1 MAEKITED
9 QVNDLLKIL
18 RTDASVDH
26 KVQHVTG
33 IKSGIKQHNVPDTL
47 VPQIFDGLRT
57 ASVSPH
63 AVLVNAGFT
72 ALNHL
77 LTRLSRQEPKYI
89 AKEAKHT
96 LPLVID
102 KLGDPKDKFRSLAS
116 QALTT
121 MYAAAPMDVERSVRN
136 VAMVGK
142 NPRAKEAGMHWLL
155 YMHQDHGVQ
164 FRAYVPTLMELLED
178 ADGMVRDVA
187 KSTVIELFRDAPNTA
202 KSDLK
207 RQLKNFNVR
216 PAIEQAIVKELAP
229 NTGERPKTPGLEAAA
244 PVAAPRP
251 KLAASVSSVS
261 SERPIT
267 PAPEARSEVDPAYVN
282 TQREL
287 DDIFREMMT
296 HFEGRETEQNWLKR
310 EESMTKLRKLIAGN
324 VPQDFPDAFMLGLKG
339 LLDGIIKAITSL
351 RTSLSKEGCNLVQ
364 DVAMM
369 FGPGMD
375 PLVELLMQTFIKLAA
390 ATKKIASQQANTTV
404 DIIIGKVTYSSRIM
418 QHIWGACQ
426 DKNVQPRTYATGWL
440 KTVLNK
446 EAHHKSHIEHGGGL
460 ELVEKCIKKG
470 LNDAN
475 PGVRERMRA
484 TYWVFAKIWPARA
497 EVLRD
502 TLEPTA
508 QKLLDKDPNNPN
520 APKREVDTGR
530 ARPGLGLSKSTMSSS
545 KPSLRE
551 TMMAQKKATMAAS
564 RNLPPRPG
572 SAMANLSPVR
582 PQQPAPGSSSTGPAP
597 SSKPTAS
604 GGMSVRPM
612 RPTKKR
618 PEMAAR
624 PATAGPY
631 SVRTHDGPSTEAPS
645 PESLKSKSVTPKS
658 RTEASPRRAASRPRA
673 ATSHA
678 NGPNVASPSAA
689 KSTLSKSVSSPRASP
704 RSSPAKPK
712 RSQTTLPS
720 SSPSKDN
727 EDLTLVVPSLA
738 SLKSPPRDV
747 PAEVSPPAAVEAPA
761 NISVEIPLPEAEPV
775 PDPVSEPT
783 PEPTPEPTLEPTLEP
798 TPEPTPEPTE
808 QPPAEPEAEAPAE
821 APQDTPAEGPEEAS
835 ADVAVEAPAE
845 EPPTPATPVKEEAAD
860 PEPAPSNGLKVFED
874 PFVDDQTTA
883 NPSITV
889 PVLEDKPVNE
899 VAAPAPNG
907 HFEVNGTPETPEKA
921 RQTSRLL
928 DSGVTRV
935 KAKSLDV
942 HGFRKLQSI
951 IRDNKAVFTDEKFE
965 ALLRGLFEYLEA
977 PLDNL
982 APERVQDVKAQILA
996 TIKLLLKKE
1005 RDNFQPHVSRG
1016 LESLVATR
1024 SAYDAR
1030 TRIVSGLELLAEEL
1044 VALGDPP
1051 EIVVVMAKLLQS
1063 KQDSTIE
1070 GSRCLATGLHVL
1082 KELLDKR
1089 TGFTPSESELV
1100 QLGGLAGRCLESTD
1114 SGVRMG
1120 AVQLCVALHS
1130 RIGDGPFWELIK
1142 GAKDDPKNLIT
1153 YYIAKKQRESSAVAA

>member
-47 VPQIFDGLRT
+47 VPLVFDGLRT

-121 MYAAAPMDVERSVRN
+121 IYTAAPMDVERSVRN

-155 YMHQDHGVQ
+155 YMHQEHGVQ

-187 KSTVIELFRDAPNTA
+187 KSTVIELFRHAPNTA

-229 NTGERPKTPGLEAAA
+229 NTIERPKTPGLEAAA
-244 PVAAPRP
+244 PIAAPKP

-267 PAPEARSEVDPAYVN
+267 PAPPEAPSEVDPAYVN

-296 HFEGRETEQNWLKR
+296 YFEGKETEQNWLKR

-351 RTSLSKEGCNLVQ
+351 RTSLSKEACNLVQ
-364 DVAMM
+364 DIAIT

-404 DIIIGKVTYSSRIM
+404 DIIIGKVTYNSRIM

-440 KTVLNK
+440 KTILNK

-484 TYWVFAKIWPARA
+484 TYWVFAKIWPTRA
-497 EVLRD
+497 DVLRD

-520 APKREVDTGR
+520 APKREADITR
-530 ARPGLGLSKSTMSSS
+530 AKPGLGLSKSTMSSS

-551 TMMAQKKATMAAS
+551 TMMAQKRATMAAS

-572 SAMANLSPVR
+572 SAMANLSPAR
-582 PQQPAPGSSSTGPAP
+582 PQQPAPSSSSTGSAPA
-597 SSKPTAS
+597 SKPTAS

-618 PEMAAR
+618 PEMVAR

-631 SVRTHDGPSTEAPS
+631 SVRSHDGPSAEAPS

-658 RTEASPRRAASRPRA
+658 KTEASPRRAASRPRA
-673 ATSHA
+673 ATHA
-678 NGPNVASPSAA
+678 NGPHVASPSAA

-704 RSSPAKPK
+704 RSSPAKVK
-712 RSQTTLPS
+712 RSQTTIPS
-720 SSPSKDN
+720 SSPARDN
-727 EDLTLVVPSLA
+727 EDLTLVVPSLD
-738 SLKSPPRDV
+738 SLKSPPRDIA
-747 PAEVSPPAAVEAPA
+747 AEVSPQLQEPA
-761 NISVEIPLPEAEPV
+761 NISVEIPLPETEHAAELT
-775 PDPVSEPT
+775 SEST
-783 PEPTPEPTLEPTLEP
+783 PEPA
-798 TPEPTPEPTE
+798 E
-808 QPPAEPEAEAPAE
+808 QPLAEPGAEPLEASAEEPEEAPA
-821 APQDTPAEGPEEAS
+821 
-835 ADVAVEAPAE
+835 DVAMEAPAE
-845 EPPTPATPVKEEAAD
+845 EAPAPTTSVKEEVAM
-860 PEPAPSNGLKVFED
+860 PEPTPMNGLKVFED
-874 PFVDDQTTA
+874 PVVDDKTTA
-883 NPSITV
+883 NPSIIV
-889 PVLEDKPVNE
+889 PVLEDKPINE
-899 VAAPAPNG
+899 VSAPATNG

-921 RQTSRLL
+921 SQTSKLL

-942 HGFRKLQSI
+942 HGFRKLQTI

-977 PLDNL
+977 PLEKL

-1044 VALGDPP
+1044 VALGDPH
-1051 EIVVVMAKLLQS
+1051 EIVVVMVKLLQS
-1063 KQDSTIE
+1063 KQDSSIE

-1089 TGFTPSESELV
+1089 TGFTPSEGELA
-1100 QLGGLAGRCLESTD
+1100 QLGGLAGRCIESTD

-1153 YYIAKKQRESSAVAA
+1153 YYIAKRQRESSAIAT

>member
-9 QVNDLLKIL
+9 QVNDLLRIL
-18 RTDASVDH
+18 RTDVSVDV

-33 IKSGIKQHNVPDTL
+33 IKSGIKQHNVPDVL

-57 ASVSPH
+57 ASVSQH

-96 LPLVID
+96 LPLVVD
-102 KLGDPKDKFRSLAS
+102 KLGDQKEKFRGLAS

-121 MYAAAPMDVERSVRN
+121 MFAAAPVDVERSVRN

-142 NPRAKEAGMHWLL
+142 NPRAKEASMHWLL
-155 YMHQDHGVQ
+155 HMHQEQGMQ

-187 KSTVIELFRDAPNTA
+187 KSTVIELFRTAPNTA

-207 RQLKNFNVR
+207 RQLKNFKVR

-229 NTGERPKTPGLEAAA
+229 TPGAEQPEASHEA
-244 PVAAPRP
+244 PPPPVSRP
-251 KLAASVSSVS
+251 KLAASVSSLS
-261 SERPIT
+261 SERPVT
-267 PAPEARSEVDPAYVN
+267 PGLEGRTEVEPAYVS

-287 DDIFREMMT
+287 DDIFREMML

-324 VPQDFPDAFMLGLKG
+324 VPQDYPEVFLLGLKG
-339 LLDGIIKAITSL
+339 LLDGIIKAVNSL
-351 RTSLSKEGCNLVQ
+351 RTSLSKEGCSLVQ
-364 DVAMM
+364 DIAVT

-375 PLVELLMQTFIKLAA
+375 PLVELLMQTFIKLSA
-390 ATKKIASQQANTTV
+390 ATKKISSQLANVTV
-404 DIIIGKVTYSSRIM
+404 DTIIGRVTYNSRIM
-418 QHIWGACQ
+418 QHIWMACQ

-440 KTVLNK
+440 KTILNK
-446 EAHHKSHIEHGGGL
+446 EAHHKNHFDHGGGL
-460 ELVEKCIKKG
+460 EMVEKSIKRG

-475 PGVRERMRA
+475 PGVRERMRG
-484 TYWVFAKIWPARA
+484 TYWLFAKIWPARA
-497 EVLRD
+497 EALKD
-502 TLEPTA
+502 TLDPTA

-520 APKREVDTGR
+520 APKRTETER

-551 TMMAQKKATMAAS
+551 TMMAQKKATMAA

-582 PQQPAPGSSSTGPAP
+582 PQPPAPSSSTGPAHP
-597 SSKPTAS
+597 AKTTVS

-631 SVRTHDGPSTEAPS
+631 SVRTHDGPSAEAPS
-645 PESLKSKSVTPKS
+645 PESLKSKTTTPKRS
-658 RTEASPRRAASRPRA
+658 DASPRRTVTRTRPGHA
-673 ATSHA
+673 SHA
-678 NGPNVASPSAA
+678 SESSVASPGA
-689 KSTLSKSVSSPRASP
+689 KSVLSKSVSSPRASP
-704 RSSPAKPK
+704 RTSPAKVK
-712 RSQTTLPS
+712 RSQTTIPS
-720 SSPSKDN
+720 SSPSKE
-727 EDLTLVVPSLA
+727 EDLTLVVPNLA
-738 SLKSPPRDV
+738 SLRSPPQPVLEDI
-747 PAEVSPPAAVEAPA
+747 APPAAAPEEPTEAPPA
-761 NISVEIPLPEAEPV
+761 DIQAAVSVEIPLPAAAHV
-775 PDPVSEPT
+775 PES
-783 PEPTPEPTLEPTLEP
+783 TPEPTL
-798 TPEPTPEPTE
+798 
-808 QPPAEPEAEAPAE
+808 QPPAEIIPASSALVDTPEAAPVVVLAETLEVPAE
-821 APQDTPAEGPEEAS
+821 VSVEAS
-835 ADVAVEAPAE
+835 ALVAS
-845 EPPTPATPVKEEAAD
+845 
-860 PEPAPSNGLKVFED
+860 PEVPAPSGEDELVSGSTPANGLKVFED
-874 PFVDDQTTA
+874 PFVEEQQPEKSGFTG
-883 NPSITV
+883 

-899 VAAPAPNG
+899 IASPAPVNG
-907 HFEVNGTPETPEKA
+907 HIDANGAPETPDKA

-928 DSGVTRV
+928 DSGVARV

-951 IRDNKAVFTDEKFE
+951 IRDNKAVFTDDKFE

-977 PLDNL
+977 PLANL
-982 APERVQDVKAQILA
+982 TPEKVQDVKAQILA

-1024 SAYDAR
+1024 SAYDSR

-1044 VALGDPP
+1044 VGLGDPP
-1051 EIVVVMAKLLQS
+1051 EIVVVMTKLLQG
-1063 KQDSTIE
+1063 KQDDSVE

-1089 TGFTPSESELV
+1089 TGFVPSESELA

-1120 AVQLCVALHS
+1120 AVQLCVALHT

-1153 YYIAKKQRESSAVAA
+1153 YYIAKKQRESSVTA

>member
-1 MAEKITED
+1 MAEKITEE
-9 QVNDLLKIL
+9 QVEGLLKIL
-18 RTDASVDH
+18 RTDASIDA

-33 IKSGIKQHNVPDTL
+33 IKSGIKQHNVPDL
-47 VPQIFDGLRT
+47 LIPQVFDGLRT
-57 ASVSPH
+57 ASVSQH

-89 AKEAKHT
+89 SKEAKHT
-96 LPLVID
+96 LPLVVD
-102 KLGDPKDKFRSLAS
+102 KLGDPKEKFRSLAA

-121 MYAAAPMDVERSVRN
+121 MYAAAPLEVERSVRN

-142 NPRAKEAGMHWLL
+142 NPRAKEASMHWLL
-155 YMHQDHGVQ
+155 YMHDEQGMQ

-187 KSTVIELFRDAPNTA
+187 KATVIGLFRSAPNAA

-207 RQLKNFNVR
+207 RQLKNFKVR

-229 NTGERPKTPGLEAAA
+229 SADHPETPHEPAA
-244 PVAAPRP
+244 PAAAPRP
-251 KLAASVSSVS
+251 KLAASTTSMS
-261 SERPIT
+261 SERPVT
-267 PAPEARSEVDPAYVN
+267 PALEARSEVEPAYVN

-287 DDIFREMMT
+287 DDIFKEMMT
-296 HFEGRETEQNWLKR
+296 YFEGRETEQNWLKR

-324 VPQDFPDAFMLGLKG
+324 VPQDYPDAFMLGLKG
-339 LLDGIIKAITSL
+339 LLDGIIKAINSL
-351 RTSLSKEGCNLVQ
+351 RTSLSKEGCILVQ
-364 DVAMM
+364 DIAIT

-375 PLVELLMQTFIKLAA
+375 PLVELLMQTFIKLSA
-390 ATKKIASQQANTTV
+390 ATKKLSSQLANATIDT
-404 DIIIGKVTYSSRIM
+404 IIGRVTYNSRIM
-418 QHIWGACQ
+418 QHVSMACQ
-426 DKNVQPRTYATGWL
+426 DKNVQPRTYAAGWL
-440 KTVLNK
+440 KTILNK

-460 ELVEKCIKKG
+460 EMVEKSIKRG
-470 LNDAN
+470 LADAN
-475 PGVRERMRA
+475 PGVRERMRS
-484 TYWVFAKIWPARA
+484 TYWIYAKMWPARA
-497 EVLRD
+497 EALKDALD
-502 TLEPTA
+502 TNA

-520 APKREVDTGR
+520 APKRIETER
-530 ARPGLGLSKSTMSSS
+530 ARPGLGLSKSTMASS

-551 TMMAQKKATMAAS
+551 TMMAQKKATMAS

-582 PQQPAPGSSSTGPAP
+582 PQQPAPSAPAAGQVHPVKSTV
-597 SSKPTAS
+597 S

-631 SVRTHDGPSTEAPS
+631 SVRTHDGPSNEAPS
-645 PESLKSKSVTPKS
+645 PESLRSKNVTPKKV
-658 RTEASPRRAASRPRA
+658 EPSPRRTVTRTRPGH
-673 ATSHA
+673 TSHA
-678 NGPNVASPSAA
+678 SESSVASPSAKPA
-689 KSTLSKSVSSPRASP
+689 FSKSVSSPRASP
-704 RSSPAKPK
+704 RTSPAKTK
-712 RSQTTLPS
+712 RSQTTMPF
-720 SSPSKDN
+720 SSPTQDN
-727 EDLTLVVPSLA
+727 EDLTLLVPNLA
-738 SLKSPPRDV
+738 SLKASPPKAALEV
-747 PAEVSPPAAVEAPA
+747 PLPATPRQSTDSPVAVAP
-761 NISVEIPLPEAEPV
+761 SVEIPLPTEPA
-775 PDPVSEPT
+775 
-783 PEPTPEPTLEPTLEP
+783 PEPTPEPEARPSRQTSLE
-798 TPEPTPEPTE
+798 
-808 QPPAEPEAEAPAE
+808 PPAEIIPQAVASPPVQAPAE
-821 APQDTPAEGPEEAS
+821 VQPE
-835 ADVAVEAPAE
+835 P
-845 EPPTPATPVKEEAAD
+845 EPEPEHD
-860 PEPAPSNGLKVFED
+860 PEPASAEPATEVTPALPTPAKEDELQSGTAPANGLKVFED
-874 PFVDDQTTA
+874 PFVEEQQPST
-883 NPSITV
+883 PSITG
-889 PVLEDKPVNE
+889 PVLEDKPINE
-899 VAAPAPNG
+899 VSAPALNG
-907 HFEVNGTPETPEKA
+907 HADLNGAPETPDKA

-977 PLDNL
+977 PLANL
-982 APERVQDVKAQILA
+982 APEKVQDVKAQILA

-1024 SAYDAR
+1024 SAYDSR
-1030 TRIVSGLELLAEEL
+1030 VRIVSGLELLAEEL
-1044 VALGDPP
+1044 VGLGDPP
-1051 EIVVVMAKLLQS
+1051 EIIVVMTKLLRGKEDTS
-1063 KQDSTIE
+1063 VE

-1089 TGFTPSESELV
+1089 TGFMPSGGELA
-1100 QLGGLAGRCLESTD
+1100 QLAALAGRCLESSD

-1142 GAKDDPKNLIT
+1142 GAKNDPKNLIT
-1153 YYIAKKQRESSAVAA
+1153 YYIAKKQREGSVAA

>member
-33 IKSGIKQHNVPDTL
+33 IKSGIKQHNVPDAL
-47 VPQIFDGLRT
+47 VTQIFDGLRT
-57 ASVSPH
+57 ASASPH

-102 KLGDPKDKFRSLAS
+102 KLGDTKDKFRTLAS

-155 YMHQDHGVQ
+155 YMHREQGVQ

-187 KSTVIELFRDAPNTA
+187 KGTVIELFRHAPNTA

-229 NTGERPKTPGLEAAA
+229 NTAERPKTPGLEAAA
-244 PVAAPRP
+244 PVAAPKP
-251 KLAASVSSVS
+251 KLAASISSIS

-296 HFEGRETEQNWLKR
+296 YFEGKETEQNWLKR

-324 VPQDFPDAFMLGLKG
+324 VPQDFPDTFLLGLKG

-364 DVAMM
+364 DIATT

-404 DIIIGKVTYSSRIM
+404 DIIIGKVTYNSRIM

-440 KTVLNK
+440 KTILDK

-484 TYWVFAKIWPARA
+484 TYWVFAKVWPARA
-497 EVLRD
+497 DMLRD

-520 APKREVDTGR
+520 ALKREVDSGR

-582 PQQPAPGSSSTGPAP
+582 PQQPALSSSSTGPAP

-612 RPTKKR
+612 RPAKKR

-631 SVRTHDGPSTEAPS
+631 SVRTHDGPSTETAS
-645 PESLKSKSVTPKS
+645 PEGLRSKAVTPKS
-658 RTEASPRRAASRPRA
+658 KIEPSPRRAASRPRA

-678 NGPNVASPSAA
+678 NGPTVASPSAA

-712 RSQTTLPS
+712 MSQTAVPS
-720 SSPSKDN
+720 SSPSRDN

-738 SLKSPPRDV
+738 SLKSPPKDAAAEVPLLAAVETPAKVLADVPVDV
-747 PAEVSPPAAVEAPA
+747 PAEATAD
-761 NISVEIPLPEAEPV
+761 ISVEIPLPRAEP
-775 PDPVSEPT
+775 E
-783 PEPTPEPTLEPTLEP
+783 PEPALELM
-798 TPEPTPEPTE
+798 PEPTE
-808 QPPAEPEAEAPAE
+808 QPVPELEAEAQQEVPAE
-821 APQDTPAEGPEEAS
+821 VAAEPT
-835 ADVAVEAPAE
+835 E
-845 EPPTPATPVKEEAAD
+845 EPSAPATPVKEEVAE

-874 PFVDDQTTA
+874 PFVAEETTA
-883 NPSITV
+883 NSSIAIS
-889 PVLEDKPVNE
+889 VLEDKPVNE
-899 VAAPAPNG
+899 VAAPSTNG
-907 HFEVNGTPETPEKA
+907 HFEMNGTPEAPETPEKA

-965 ALLRGLFEYLEA
+965 ALLRGLFEYLES
-977 PLDNL
+977 PLENL

-1051 EIVVVMAKLLQS
+1051 EIVVVMTKLLQS
-1063 KQDSTIE
+1063 KQDTSIE
-1070 GSRCLATGLHVL
+1070 GSRCLASGLHVL

-1089 TGFTPSESELV
+1089 TGFTPSESELA

-1153 YYIAKKQRESSAVAA
+1153 YYIAKQQRESSTVAA

>member
-1 MAEKITED
+1 MTEKITED

-47 VPQIFDGLRT
+47 VPLVFDGLRT

-63 AVLVNAGFT
+63 AILVNAGFT

-142 NPRAKEAGMHWLL
+142 NSRSKEASMHWLL
-155 YMHQDHGVQ
+155 YMHQEHGVQ

-187 KSTVIELFRDAPNTA
+187 KSTVIELFKHAPNTA

-216 PAIEQAIVKELAP
+216 PAIEQAIVKELTP
-229 NTGERPKTPGLEAAA
+229 NPGERPKTPGLEPAA
-244 PVAAPRP
+244 PIIASKP

-261 SERPIT
+261 TERPIT
-267 PAPEARSEVDPAYVN
+267 PAPPEAPSEVDPAYVN

-296 HFEGRETEQNWLKR
+296 YFEGKETEQNWLRR

-324 VPQDFPDAFMLGLKG
+324 VPQDYPDAFMLGLKG

-351 RTSLSKEGCNLVQ
+351 RTSLSKEACNLVQ
-364 DVAMM
+364 DIAMT

-404 DIIIGKVTYSSRIM
+404 DIIIGKVTYNSRIM

-440 KTVLNK
+440 KTILNK

-484 TYWVFAKIWPARA
+484 TYWVFAKIWPTRA
-497 EVLRD
+497 DVLRD

-520 APKREVDTGR
+520 APKREVDSVR

-582 PQQPAPGSSSTGPAP
+582 PQQPAPSSSSTSSAPA
-597 SSKPTAS
+597 SKPTAS

-618 PEMAAR
+618 PEMVAR

-631 SVRTHDGPSTEAPS
+631 SVRTHDGPSSEAPS

-658 RTEASPRRAASRPRA
+658 KTEASPRRAASRPRA
-673 ATSHA
+673 ATSH
-678 NGPNVASPSAA
+678 ASPSAA

-704 RSSPAKPK
+704 RSSPAKTK
-712 RSQTTLPS
+712 RSQTMTHS
-720 SSPSKDN
+720 SSPARDN
-727 EDLTLVVPSLA
+727 EDLTLVVPSLD
-738 SLKSPPRDV
+738 SLRSHPGDIPGDIPAAMLQPSPHISVEIPLLEAQHAEA
-747 PAEVSPPAAVEAPA
+747 PAEPALEPAEQTLAEPEAVAPDAEPQEASAEEPEAPADAAVEAPA
-761 NISVEIPLPEAEPV
+761 
-775 PDPVSEPT
+775 
-783 PEPTPEPTLEPTLEP
+783 
-798 TPEPTPEPTE
+798 
-808 QPPAEPEAEAPAE
+808 
-821 APQDTPAEGPEEAS
+821 GEAS
-835 ADVAVEAPAE
+835 A
-845 EPPTPATPVKEEAAD
+845 PTAFVKEEVAE
-860 PEPAPSNGLKVFED
+860 PEPAPSNGVKVFED
-874 PFVDDQTTA
+874 PFVDDKTTA

-899 VAAPAPNG
+899 VSAPAINS
-907 HFEVNGTPETPEKA
+907 HYQVNGTPETPEKA
-921 RQTSRLL
+921 TQTLKLL
-928 DSGVTRV
+928 DSGVARV

-942 HGFRKLQSI
+942 HGFRKLQTI
-951 IRDNKAVFTDEKFE
+951 IKDNKAVFTDEKFE
-965 ALLRGLFEYLEA
+965 ALLCGLFEYLEA
-977 PLDNL
+977 PLENL

-996 TIKLLLKKE
+996 TIKLLLKRE

-1044 VALGDPP
+1044 VALGDPH
-1051 EIVVVMAKLLQS
+1051 EIVVVMVKLLQS
-1063 KQDSTIE
+1063 KQDSSIE

-1089 TGFTPSESELV
+1089 TGFTPSDSELV
-1100 QLGGLAGRCLESTD
+1100 QLGGLAGRCIESSD

-1153 YYIAKKQRESSAVAA
+1153 YYIAKRQRESSAVAA

>member
-47 VPQIFDGLRT
+47 VPLVFDGLRT

-155 YMHQDHGVQ
+155 YMHQEHGVQ

-187 KSTVIELFRDAPNTA
+187 KSTVIELFRHAPNTA

-229 NTGERPKTPGLEAAA
+229 NTAERPKTPGLEAAA
-244 PVAAPRP
+244 PIVAPKP

-267 PAPEARSEVDPAYVN
+267 PAPPPEAPSEVDPAYVN

-296 HFEGRETEQNWLKR
+296 YFEGKETEQNWLKR
-310 EESMTKLRKLIAGN
+310 EESMTRLRKLIAGN
-324 VPQDFPDAFMLGLKG
+324 VPQDYSDAFMLGLKG

-351 RTSLSKEGCNLVQ
+351 RTSLSKEACNLVQ
-364 DVAMM
+364 DIAIT

-404 DIIIGKVTYSSRIM
+404 DIIIGKVTYNSRIM

-440 KTVLNK
+440 KTILNK

-484 TYWVFAKIWPARA
+484 TYWVFAKIWPTRA
-497 EVLRD
+497 DVLRD

-520 APKREVDTGR
+520 APKREVDSVR
-530 ARPGLGLSKSTMSSS
+530 ANPGLGLSKSTMGSS

-582 PQQPAPGSSSTGPAP
+582 PQQPAPSSSSTSSAPA
-597 SSKPTAS
+597 SKPTAS

-631 SVRTHDGPSTEAPS
+631 SVRTHDGPSAEAPS

-658 RTEASPRRAASRPRA
+658 KTDASPRRAASRPRA

-678 NGPNVASPSAA
+678 NGPHVASPSAA
-689 KSTLSKSVSSPRASP
+689 KPALSKSVSSPRASP
-704 RSSPAKPK
+704 RSGPAKAK
-712 RSQTTLPS
+712 RSQTTMPW
-720 SSPSKDN
+720 SSPTREN
-727 EDLTLVVPSLA
+727 EDLTLVVPSLD
-738 SLKSPPRDV
+738 SLRSLSGDV
-747 PAEVSPPAAVEAPA
+747 PAKASPPVVMQGPA
-761 NISVEIPLPEAEPV
+761 NISVEIPLPETEHAA
-775 PDPVSEPT
+775 EPT
-783 PEPTPEPTLEPTLEP
+783 PESTPEPA
-798 TPEPTPEPTE
+798 E
-808 QPPAEPEAEAPAE
+808 QPLAEPEAEAPVLEPQE
-821 APQDTPAEGPEEAS
+821 ASVEEPEETP
-835 ADVAVEAPAE
+835 ADVAVEASAE
-845 EPPTPATPVKEEAAD
+845 EAPAPTTSVKEEVA
-860 PEPAPSNGLKVFED
+860 EPGSAPSNGLKVFED
-874 PFVDDQTTA
+874 PFVDDKTTA
-883 NPSITV
+883 NANIIV
-889 PVLEDKPVNE
+889 PVLEDKAVNE
-899 VAAPAPNG
+899 VSAPATNG
-907 HFEVNGTPETPEKA
+907 HFDVNGTLETPEKA
-921 RQTSRLL
+921 SQTSKLL

-942 HGFRKLQSI
+942 HGFRKLQTI
-951 IRDNKAVFTDEKFE
+951 IKDNKAVFTDEKFE
-965 ALLRGLFEYLEA
+965 ALLCGLFEYLEA
-977 PLDNL
+977 PLENL

-1044 VALGDPP
+1044 VALGDPH
-1051 EIVVVMAKLLQS
+1051 EIVVVMVKLLQS
-1063 KQDSTIE
+1063 KQDSSIE

-1089 TGFTPSESELV
+1089 TGFTASEGELA
-1100 QLGGLAGRCLESTD
+1100 QMGGLAGRCIESTD

-1153 YYIAKKQRESSAVAA
+1153 YYIAKKQRESSAVAT

>member
-47 VPQIFDGLRT
+47 VPLVFDGLRT

-121 MYAAAPMDVERSVRN
+121 IYTAAPMDVERSVRN

-155 YMHQDHGVQ
+155 YMHQEHGVQ

-187 KSTVIELFRDAPNTA
+187 KSTVIELFRHAPNTA

-229 NTGERPKTPGLEAAA
+229 NTIERPKTPGLEAAA
-244 PVAAPRP
+244 PIAAPKP

-267 PAPEARSEVDPAYVN
+267 PAPPEAPSEVDPAYVN

-296 HFEGRETEQNWLKR
+296 YFEGKETEQNWLKR

-351 RTSLSKEGCNLVQ
+351 RTSLSKEACNLVQ
-364 DVAMM
+364 DIAIT

-440 KTVLNK
+440 KTILNK

-484 TYWVFAKIWPARA
+484 TYWVFAKIWPTRA
-497 EVLRD
+497 DVLRD

-520 APKREVDTGR
+520 APKREADNTR
-530 ARPGLGLSKSTMSSS
+530 AKPGLGLSKSTMSSS

-551 TMMAQKKATMAAS
+551 TMMAQKRATMAAS

-582 PQQPAPGSSSTGPAP
+582 PQQPAPSSSSTGSAPA
-597 SSKPTAS
+597 SKPTAS

-618 PEMAAR
+618 PEMVAR

-631 SVRTHDGPSTEAPS
+631 SVRSHDGPSAEAPS

-658 RTEASPRRAASRPRA
+658 KTEASPRRAASRPRA
-673 ATSHA
+673 ATHA
-678 NGPNVASPSAA
+678 NGPHVASPSAA
-689 KSTLSKSVSSPRASP
+689 KSTLSKSVSSPRSSP
-704 RSSPAKPK
+704 RSSPAKVK
-712 RSQTTLPS
+712 RSQTTIPS
-720 SSPSKDN
+720 SSPARDN
-727 EDLTLVVPSLA
+727 EDLTLVVPSLD
-738 SLKSPPRDV
+738 SLKSPPRDIA
-747 PAEVSPPAAVEAPA
+747 AEVSPQLQEPA
-761 NISVEIPLPEAEPV
+761 NISVEIPLPETEHAAEPT
-775 PDPVSEPT
+775 SESI
-783 PEPTPEPTLEPTLEP
+783 PEPA
-798 TPEPTPEPTE
+798 E
-808 QPPAEPEAEAPAE
+808 QPLAEPGAEPLEASAE
-821 APQDTPAEGPEEAS
+821 EPEEAP

-845 EPPTPATPVKEEAAD
+845 EAPAPTTSVKEEVAM
-860 PEPAPSNGLKVFED
+860 PEPTPMNGLKVFED
-874 PFVDDQTTA
+874 PVADDKTTA
-883 NPSITV
+883 NPSIIV
-889 PVLEDKPVNE
+889 PVLEDKPINE
-899 VAAPAPNG
+899 VSAPATNG

-921 RQTSRLL
+921 SQTSKLL

-942 HGFRKLQSI
+942 HGFRKLQTI

-965 ALLRGLFEYLEA
+965 ALLCGLFEYLEA
-977 PLDNL
+977 PLEKL

-996 TIKLLLKKE
+996 TIKLMLKKE
-1005 RDNFQPHVSRG
+1005 RDNFQPHISRG

-1044 VALGDPP
+1044 VALGDPH
-1051 EIVVVMAKLLQS
+1051 EIVVVMVKLLQS
-1063 KQDSTIE
+1063 KQDSSIE

-1089 TGFTPSESELV
+1089 TGFTPSEGELA
-1100 QLGGLAGRCLESTD
+1100 QLGGLAGRCIESTD

-1153 YYIAKKQRESSAVAA
+1153 YYIAKRQRESSAVAT

>member
-1 MAEKITED
+1 MAEKITEE
-9 QVNDLLKIL
+9 QVDDLLKIL
-18 RTDASVDH
+18 RSEASIDV

-33 IKSGIKQHNVPDTL
+33 IKSGIKQHNVPDVL
-47 VPQIFDGLRT
+47 IPQVFDGLRT
-57 ASVSPH
+57 ASVSQH
-63 AVLVNAGFT
+63 AILVNAGFT

-102 KLGDPKDKFRSLAS
+102 KLGDPKEKFRSLAS

-121 MYAAAPMDVERSVRN
+121 IYTAAPMDVERSVRN

-155 YMHQDHGVQ
+155 YMHQEHGMQ

-187 KSTVIELFRDAPNTA
+187 KSTVIELFRNAPGTA

-207 RQLKNFNVR
+207 RQLKNFKVR

-229 NTGERPKTPGLEAAA
+229 SGERPETPHDA
-244 PVAAPRP
+244 PAPPVTRP
-251 KLAASVSSVS
+251 KLGASVSSLA

-267 PAPEARSEVDPAYVN
+267 PAPPAEARSEVEPAYVN
-282 TQREL
+282 TKGEL
-287 DDIFREMMT
+287 DDIFREMMLY
-296 HFEGRETEQNWLKR
+296 FDGRESEQNWLKR
-310 EESMTKLRKLIAGN
+310 EESMTKLRRLIAGN
-324 VPQDFPDAFMLGLKG
+324 VPQDYPDIFLLGLKG
-339 LLDGIIKAITSL
+339 LLDGIIKAVNSL
-351 RTSLSKEGCNLVQ
+351 RTSLSKEGCSLVQ
-364 DVAMM
+364 DIALT

-375 PLVELLMQTFIKLAA
+375 PLVELLMQTFIKLSA
-390 ATKKIASQQANTTV
+390 ATKKISSQLANTTV
-404 DIIIGKVTYSSRIM
+404 DIIIGRVTYNSRIM
-418 QHIWGACQ
+418 QHISMACQ
-426 DKNVQPRTYATGWL
+426 DKNVQPRTYASGWL
-440 KTVLNK
+440 KTILNK
-446 EAHHKSHIEHGGGL
+446 EANHKSHIEHGGGL
-460 ELVEKCIKKG
+460 DMVEKSIKRG

-475 PGVRERMRA
+475 PGVRERMRG
-484 TYWVFAKIWPARA
+484 TYWVFAQIWPARA
-497 EVLRD
+497 EALKD
-502 TLEPTA
+502 ALEPTA

-520 APKREVDTGR
+520 APKRTETER

-551 TMMAQKKATMAAS
+551 TMMAQKKAMGS

-572 SAMANLSPVR
+572 SAMANLSPAR
-582 PQQPAPGSSSTGPAP
+582 PQSSAAPSASTGPAAP
-597 SSKPTAS
+597 AKTTVS

-631 SVRTHDGPSTEAPS
+631 SVRTHDGHHGEAPS
-645 PESLKSKSVTPKS
+645 PETLRNKSTTKPK
-658 RTEASPRRAASRPRA
+658 TEASPRRVPPRTRPGHAPHASE
-673 ATSHA
+673 SS
-678 NGPNVASPSAA
+678 VASPGA
-689 KSTLSKSVSSPRASP
+689 KSALSKSVSSPRT
-704 RSSPAKPK
+704 SPAKTK
-712 RSQTTLPS
+712 RSQTAMPS
-720 SSPSKDN
+720 SSPSRDN
-727 EDLTLVVPSLA
+727 EDLTLVVPNIA
-738 SLKSPPRDV
+738 SLRASLPRRAASEE
-747 PAEVSPPAAVEAPA
+747 PTAVSM
-761 NISVEIPLPEAEPV
+761 EIPLPREHM
-775 PDPVSEPT
+775 
-783 PEPTPEPTLEPTLEP
+783 PEPTPEPEMRASPSPSLQPAAEIIPESAVHSPVRDSVEEPVLP
-798 TPEPTPEPTE
+798 
-808 QPPAEPEAEAPAE
+808 
-821 APQDTPAEGPEEAS
+821 
-835 ADVAVEAPAE
+835 VEAPAE
-845 EPPTPATPVKEEAAD
+845 PQTEAPVVASEEA
-860 PEPAPSNGLKVFED
+860 PAPIPAQQNEVESGEAPADVKVFED
-874 PFVDDQTTA
+874 PFVEDQPVDKSSPTG
-883 NPSITV
+883 
-889 PVLEDKPVNE
+889 PVLEDKPINE
-899 VAAPAPNG
+899 VPAPAPTNG
-907 HFEVNGTPETPEKA
+907 EVNGAPETPDKA
-921 RQTSRLL
+921 RQTSKLL
-928 DSGVTRV
+928 ESGVTRV

-951 IRDNKAVFTDEKFE
+951 IRDGKAVFTDEKFE

-1016 LESLVATR
+1016 LESLVETR
-1024 SAYDAR
+1024 SAYDSR
-1030 TRIVSGLELLAEEL
+1030 VRIVSGLELLAEEL

-1051 EIVVVMAKLLQS
+1051 EIVVVMAKLLQG
-1063 KQDSTIE
+1063 KQDNSVE

-1089 TGFTPSESELV
+1089 TGFVPSEGELA
-1100 QLGGLAGRCLESTD
+1100 QLAALAGRCLESAD

-1130 RIGDGPFWELIK
+1130 RIGDGPFWDLLK

-1153 YYIAKKQRESSAVAA
+1153 YYIAKKQRESSVAA

>member
-1 MAEKITED
+1 MAEKITEE
-9 QVNDLLKIL
+9 QVDDLLKIL
-18 RTDASVDH
+18 RSEASVDH

-33 IKSGIKQHNVPDTL
+33 IKSGIKQHNVPDAL

-57 ASVSPH
+57 ASTSPH

-89 AKEAKHT
+89 AKDAKHT

-121 MYAAAPMDVERSVRN
+121 IYTAAPMDVERSVKN

-155 YMHQDHGVQ
+155 YMHQEHGVQ

-187 KSTVIELFRDAPNTA
+187 KSTVIELFRNAPNAA

-229 NTGERPKTPGLEAAA
+229 TAADRPKTPGLDA
-244 PVAAPRP
+244 PAPAPRP
-251 KLAASVSSVS
+251 KLAASVSSVA
-261 SERPIT
+261 SERPVT
-267 PAPEARSEVDPAYVN
+267 PAPEARSEVEPSYAN

-296 HFEGRETEQNWLKR
+296 YFEGRESEQNWLKR
-310 EESMTKLRKLIAGN
+310 EESMTKLRRLIAGN
-324 VPQDFPDAFMLGLKG
+324 VPQDFPDAFLLGLKG
-339 LLDGIIKAITSL
+339 LLDGMIKAITSL

-364 DVAMM
+364 DIAIT

-440 KTVLNK
+440 KTILTK

-470 LNDAN
+470 LNDPN

-484 TYWVFAKIWPARA
+484 TFWVFANIWPPRA
-497 EVLRD
+497 DMLKD

-520 APKREVDTGR
+520 APKRETETTR
-530 ARPGLGLSKSTMSSS
+530 ARPGLGLSKSTMSTG
-545 KPSLRE
+545 KPTLRE

-564 RNLPPRPG
+564 QKLPPRPG
-572 SAMANLSPVR
+572 SAMATLSPAR
-582 PQQPAPGSSSTGPAP
+582 PQQPASSSSTGTGP
-597 SSKPTAS
+597 SVKPTAS

-612 RPTKKR
+612 RPTKRR

-631 SVRTHDGPSTEAPS
+631 SIRTHDGPSAEASS
-645 PESLKSKSVTPKS
+645 PESLKSKSATAKPK
-658 RTEASPRRAASRPRA
+658 TEASPRRAQSRPRA

-678 NGPNVASPSAA
+678 SPGA
-689 KSTLSKSVSSPRASP
+689 KSTLAKSVSSPRESP
-704 RSSPAKPK
+704 RTSPAKPK
-712 RSQTTLPS
+712 RTQTTIPT
-720 SSPSKDN
+720 SSPSRDH
-727 EDLTLVVPSLA
+727 EDLTLVVPSLG
-738 SLKSPPRDV
+738 SLKSPPTLDRRQRAATEEPTV
-747 PAEVSPPAAVEAPA
+747 PAFEEDAPA
-761 NISVEIPLPEAEPV
+761 DGPAEIASPKDEMTQAASEPV
-775 PDPVSEPT
+775 PKPT
-783 PEPTPEPTLEPTLEP
+783 PEPAELPTAELED
-798 TPEPTPEPTE
+798 
-808 QPPAEPEAEAPAE
+808 EAPVEVPAE
-821 APQDTPAEGPEEAS
+821 ASPEAS
-835 ADVAVEAPAE
+835 AAAAETDEAPAE
-845 EPPTPATPVKEEAAD
+845 EIVEAPADTPAGGLAPAPILEEMPQAER
-860 PEPAPSNGLKVFED
+860 EPAPTNGLKVFED
-874 PFVDDQTTA
+874 PFVDDGTTA
-883 NPSITV
+883 NPGITT

-899 VAAPAPNG
+899 VAAPAPNNG
-907 HFEVNGTPETPEKA
+907 HFVVNGTPETPEKA

-965 ALLRGLFEYLEA
+965 ALLRGLFEYLES
-977 PLDNL
+977 PLETL

-1005 RDNFQPHVSRG
+1005 RENFQPHVSRG

-1024 SAYDAR
+1024 SAYDSR

-1051 EIVVVMAKLLQS
+1051 EIVVVMTKLLQS
-1063 KQDSTIE
+1063 KQDTTIE

-1089 TGFTPSESELV
+1089 TGFTPSDNELA
-1100 QLGGLAGRCLESTD
+1100 QLAGLAGRCLESTD

-1130 RIGDGPFWELIK
+1130 RIGDVPFWELIK

-1153 YYIAKKQRESSAVAA
+1153 YYITKHQRESSVGA

>member
-1 MAEKITED
+1 MAEKITEE
-9 QVNDLLKIL
+9 QVDDLLKIL
-18 RTDASVDH
+18 RSEASVDQ

-33 IKSGIKQHNVPDTL
+33 IKSGIKQHNVPDVL
-47 VPQIFDGLRT
+47 VPQVFDGLRT
-57 ASVSPH
+57 ASTSPH

-89 AKEAKHT
+89 AKDAKHT

-121 MYAAAPMDVERSVRN
+121 IYTAAPMDVERSVKN

-142 NPRAKEAGMHWLL
+142 NPRAKEASMHWLL
-155 YMHQDHGVQ
+155 YMHQEHGTQ

-187 KSTVIELFRDAPNTA
+187 KSTVIELFRNAPNAA

-229 NTGERPKTPGLEAAA
+229 TAADRPKTPGLDA
-244 PVAAPRP
+244 PAPAPRP
-251 KLAASVSSVS
+251 KLAASVSSVA
-261 SERPIT
+261 SERPVT
-267 PAPEARSEVDPAYVN
+267 PAPETRSEVEPSYAN

-287 DDIFREMMT
+287 DDILREMMMY
-296 HFEGRETEQNWLKR
+296 FEGRESEQNWLKR
-310 EESMTKLRKLIAGN
+310 EESMTKLRRLIAGN
-324 VPQDFPDAFMLGLKG
+324 VPQDFPDAFLLGLKG

-364 DVAMM
+364 DIAMT

-390 ATKKIASQQANTTV
+390 ATKKIASQQADTTV
-404 DIIIGKVTYSSRIM
+404 NIIIGKVTYNSRIM

-440 KTVLNK
+440 KTILTK

-460 ELVEKCIKKG
+460 DLVEKCIKKG

-484 TYWVFAKIWPARA
+484 TFWVFAKIWPPRA
-497 EVLRD
+497 DMLKD

-520 APKREVDTGR
+520 APKREVEATR
-530 ARPGLGLSKSTMSSS
+530 ARPGLGLSKSTMGTG
-545 KPSLRE
+545 KPTLRE

-564 RNLPPRPG
+564 QKLPPRPG
-572 SAMANLSPVR
+572 SAMANLSPAR
-582 PQQPAPGSSSTGPAP
+582 PQQAASSSSSGPAP
-597 SSKPTAS
+597 SAKPTAS

-612 RPTKKR
+612 RPTKRR

-631 SVRTHDGPSTEAPS
+631 SVRTHDGPSAETSS
-645 PESLKSKSVTPKS
+645 PENPKS
-658 RTEASPRRAASRPRA
+658 RSTTTRPKTEASPRRAQSRPRA

-678 NGPNVASPSAA
+678 SPGA
-689 KSTLSKSVSSPRASP
+689 KSTLSKSVSSPRDSP
-704 RSSPAKPK
+704 RTSPAKPK
-712 RSQTTLPS
+712 RMQTTIPT
-720 SSPSKDN
+720 SSPSRDN
-727 EDLTLVVPSLA
+727 EDLTLVVPSLG
-738 SLKSPPRDV
+738 SLRSPPTLDRRQRAATEEPTVPDFEADA
-747 PAEVSPPAAVEAPA
+747 PAEVAA
-761 NISVEIPLPEAEPV
+761 EIPLPKAELAQEASSEPV
-775 PDPVSEPT
+775 
-783 PEPTPEPTLEPTLEP
+783 PEPTPEPA
-798 TPEPTPEPTE
+798 E
-808 QPPAEPEAEAPAE
+808 QSLAEPEDEVAVGAPTETSPEAPAAETEE
-821 APQDTPAEGPEEAS
+821 APLEE
-835 ADVAVEAPAE
+835 AVEAPAE
-845 EPPTPATPVKEEAAD
+845 AAAGGLAPSPVIEEMAKAE
-860 PEPAPSNGLKVFED
+860 PEPASTNGLKVFED
-874 PFVDDQTTA
+874 PFVDDDTTA
-883 NPSITV
+883 NPDITI

-899 VAAPAPNG
+899 VAAPALSNG
-907 HFEVNGTPETPEKA
+907 FEANGTPETPEKA

-965 ALLRGLFEYLEA
+965 ALLRGLFEYLESS
-977 PLDNL
+977 LETL

-1016 LESLVATR
+1016 LESLVSTR
-1024 SAYDAR
+1024 SAYDSR

-1051 EIVVVMAKLLQS
+1051 EIVVVMTKLLQS
-1063 KQDSTIE
+1063 KQDTTIE

-1089 TGFTPSESELV
+1089 TGFTPSDNELA
-1100 QLGGLAGRCLESTD
+1100 QLAGLAGRCLESTD

-1120 AVQLCVALHS
+1120 AVQLCVALHA
-1130 RIGDGPFWELIK
+1130 RIGDAPFWELIK

-1153 YYIAKKQRESSAVAA
+1153 YYIAKHQRESSVGA

>member
-18 RTDASVDH
+18 RSEASIDA

-33 IKSGIKQHNVPDTL
+33 IKSGIKQHNVPDVL
-47 VPQIFDGLRT
+47 IPQIFDGLRT
-57 ASVSPH
+57 ASVSQH

-89 AKEAKHT
+89 SKEAKHT

-102 KLGDPKDKFRSLAS
+102 KLGDQKEKFRGLAS

-155 YMHQDHGVQ
+155 HMHQEHGMQ

-187 KSTVIELFRDAPNTA
+187 KSTVIELFRTAPNTA

-207 RQLKNFNVR
+207 RQLKNFKVR

-229 NTGERPKTPGLEAAA
+229 SASSERPETPHEAPPP
-244 PVAAPRP
+244 PVSKP
-251 KLAASVSSVS
+251 KLAASVSSLA
-261 SERPIT
+261 SERPVT
-267 PAPEARSEVDPAYVN
+267 PGVEPRSDVEPAYVN

-287 DDIFREMMT
+287 DEIFREMMLY
-296 HFEGRETEQNWLKR
+296 FEGKETEQNWLKR
-310 EESMTKLRKLIAGN
+310 EESVTKLRKLIAGN

-339 LLDGIIKAITSL
+339 LLDGIIKAVNSL
-351 RTSLSKEGCNLVQ
+351 RTSLSKEGCSLVQ
-364 DVAMM
+364 DIAVT

-375 PLVELLMQTFIKLAA
+375 PLVELLMQTFIKLSA
-390 ATKKIASQQANTTV
+390 ATKKISSQLANTTV
-404 DIIIGKVTYSSRIM
+404 DTIIGRVTYNSRIM
-418 QHIWGACQ
+418 QHIWLACQ

-460 ELVEKCIKKG
+460 EMVEKSIKRG

-484 TYWVFAKIWPARA
+484 TYWLFAKIWPARA
-497 EVLRD
+497 ELLKD
-502 TLEPTA
+502 TLDPTA

-520 APKREVDTGR
+520 APKRTETER

-545 KPSLRE
+545 RPTLRE
-551 TMMAQKKATMAAS
+551 TMMAQKKATMAA

-582 PQQPAPGSSSTGPAP
+582 PQPPAASASTGSAAPA
-597 SSKPTAS
+597 KTTVS

-631 SVRTHDGPSTEAPS
+631 SVRTHDGPSAEAPS
-645 PESLKSKSVTPKS
+645 PESLKSKATPKS
-658 RTEASPRRAASRPRA
+658 KTEASPRRVAPRTRPGHA
-673 ATSHA
+673 SHA
-678 NGPNVASPSAA
+678 SESSVASPSA
-689 KSTLSKSVSSPRASP
+689 KSVLSKSVSSPRASP
-704 RSSPAKPK
+704 RNSPAKPL
-712 RSQTTLPS
+712 RSHTSIPA

-727 EDLTLVVPSLA
+727 EDLTLVVPNIA
-738 SLKSPPRDV
+738 SLVSSSPKPVTDGI
-747 PAEVSPPAAVEAPA
+747 PSSAAPEEQGAPAADVQAA
-761 NISVEIPLPEAEPV
+761 ISVEIPLPAERM
-775 PDPVSEPT
+775 
-783 PEPTPEPTLEPTLEP
+783 PEPTPEPEVLASPAPSL
-798 TPEPTPEPTE
+798 
-808 QPPAEPEAEAPAE
+808 QPPAEIIPETAIEAPTEVPTVIPVEPLEDDPVKVLPEAPA
-821 APQDTPAEGPEEAS
+821 
-835 ADVAVEAPAE
+835 ADAVEATPSLST
-845 EPPTPATPVKEEAAD
+845 PTKGDELQSDSTPV
-860 PEPAPSNGLKVFED
+860 NGLKVFED
-874 PFVDDQTTA
+874 PFVEDQHSEK
-883 NPSITV
+883 PSFTG

-899 VAAPAPNG
+899 IAVPVPTNG
-907 HFEVNGTPETPEKA
+907 DTNGPPETPDKA

-951 IRDNKAVFTDEKFE
+951 LRDNKVLFTDDKFE

-977 PLDNL
+977 PLANL
-982 APERVQDVKAQILA
+982 APEKVQDVKAQILA

-1016 LESLVATR
+1016 LESLVETR
-1024 SAYDAR
+1024 SAYDSR

-1044 VALGDPP
+1044 VGLGDPP
-1051 EIVVVMAKLLQS
+1051 EIVVVMTKLLQG
-1063 KQDSTIE
+1063 KQDNTVE
-1070 GSRCLATGLHVL
+1070 GSRCLASGLHVL

-1089 TGFTPSESELV
+1089 TGFLPSESELA
-1100 QLGGLAGRCLESTD
+1100 QLAGLAGRCLESTD

-1120 AVQLCVALHS
+1120 AVQLCVALHT

-1153 YYIAKKQRESSAVAA
+1153 YYIAKKQRESSVAA

>member
-33 IKSGIKQHNVPDTL
+33 IKSGIKQHNVPDAL
-47 VPQIFDGLRT
+47 VPPIFDGLRT

-63 AVLVNAGFT
+63 AVLVSAGFT

-102 KLGDPKDKFRSLAS
+102 KLGDPKDKYRSLAS

-155 YMHQDHGVQ
+155 YMHQEHGVQ

-187 KSTVIELFRDAPNTA
+187 KSTVIELFRHAPNTA

-229 NTGERPKTPGLEAAA
+229 NAAERPKTPGLEAAA
-244 PVAAPRP
+244 PIVASKP

-267 PAPEARSEVDPAYVN
+267 PAPPPEAPSEVGPAYVN

-296 HFEGRETEQNWLKR
+296 YFEGRETEQNWLKR

-324 VPQDFPDAFMLGLKG
+324 VPQDFPDAFLLGLKG

-364 DVAMM
+364 DIAIT

-404 DIIIGKVTYSSRIM
+404 DIIIGKVTYNSRIM
-418 QHIWGACQ
+418 QHVWGACQ

-440 KTVLNK
+440 KTILNK

-484 TYWVFAKIWPARA
+484 TYWVFAKIWPTRA
-497 EVLRD
+497 DVLRD

-520 APKREVDTGR
+520 GPKREVESVR
-530 ARPGLGLSKSTMSSS
+530 AKPGLGLSKSTMSSS

-551 TMMAQKKATMAAS
+551 TMLAQKKATMAAS

-582 PQQPAPGSSSTGPAP
+582 PQQPAPSSSSTGSAPA
-597 SSKPTAS
+597 SKPTAS

-631 SVRTHDGPSTEAPS
+631 SVRTHDEPSAEAPS
-645 PESLKSKSVTPKS
+645 PESLKSKSVTPKAK
-658 RTEASPRRAASRPRA
+658 TEASPRRAASRPRA

-678 NGPNVASPSAA
+678 NGPHAASPSAA

-704 RSSPAKPK
+704 RSSPAIVK
-712 RSQTTLPS
+712 RLQTTIPS
-720 SSPSKDN
+720 SSPVRNN
-727 EDLTLVVPSLA
+727 EDLTLLVPSLE
-738 SLKSPPRDV
+738 SLRSPPGDI
-747 PAEVSPPAAVEAPA
+747 PAEVSPPVAVEAPL
-761 NISVEIPLPEAEPV
+761 NISVEIPLPETKHAAEPA
-775 PDPVSEPT
+775 PEPASEST
-783 PEPTPEPTLEPTLEP
+783 PEPAAESTPEPA
-798 TPEPTPEPTE
+798 E
-808 QPPAEPEAEAPAE
+808 QPLAEPEAEAPAGG
-821 APQDTPAEGPEEAS
+821 PQEMSAEEPEEAT

-845 EPPTPATPVKEEAAD
+845 EAPAPTTPVKVGVDES
-860 PEPAPSNGLKVFED
+860 EPAPSNGLKVFED
-874 PFVDDQTTA
+874 PFVDDKTTA

-889 PVLEDKPVNE
+889 PVLEEKPVNE
-899 VAAPAPNG
+899 VSAPASNG
-907 HFEVNGTPETPEKA
+907 HFVINGTPETPEKA
-921 RQTSRLL
+921 SQTSKLL
-928 DSGVTRV
+928 ESGVTRV

-951 IRDNKAVFTDEKFE
+951 IKDNKAVFTDEKFE

-977 PLDNL
+977 PLENL

-996 TIKLLLKKE
+996 TIKLLLKRE

-1044 VALGDPP
+1044 VALGDPH
-1051 EIVVVMAKLLQS
+1051 EIVVVMVKLLQS
-1063 KQDSTIE
+1063 KQDSSIE
-1070 GSRCLATGLHVL
+1070 GSRCLATGLHVM

-1089 TGFTPSESELV
+1089 TGFSPSEGELA

>member
-1 MAEKITED
+1 MTEKITED

-18 RTDASVDH
+18 RTDSNVDH

-47 VPQIFDGLRT
+47 VPLVFDGLRT

-121 MYAAAPMDVERSVRN
+121 IYGAAPMEVERSVRN

-155 YMHQDHGVQ
+155 YMHQEHGVQ

-187 KSTVIELFRDAPNTA
+187 KSTVIELFRHAPNTA

-229 NTGERPKTPGLEAAA
+229 NTAERPKTPGLEPAA
-244 PVAAPRP
+244 PTAAPKP

-267 PAPEARSEVDPAYVN
+267 PAPPDAPSEVDPAYVN

-296 HFEGRETEQNWLKR
+296 YFEGKETEQNWLKR

-324 VPQDFPDAFMLGLKG
+324 VPQDYPDAFMLGLKG

-351 RTSLSKEGCNLVQ
+351 RTSLSKEACNLVQ
-364 DVAMM
+364 DIAIT

-404 DIIIGKVTYSSRIM
+404 DIIISKVTYNSRIM
-418 QHIWGACQ
+418 QHVWGACQ

-440 KTVLNK
+440 KTILNK

-484 TYWVFAKIWPARA
+484 TYWVFAKIWPTRA
-497 EVLRD
+497 DVLRD

-520 APKREVDTGR
+520 APKREVDSVR

-582 PQQPAPGSSSTGPAP
+582 PQQPAPSSSSTGSAPA
-597 SSKPTAS
+597 SKPTAS

-658 RTEASPRRAASRPRA
+658 KTEASPRRAVSRPRA

-678 NGPNVASPSAA
+678 NGPHVASPSAA
-689 KSTLSKSVSSPRASP
+689 KSTLSKSVSSPHASP
-704 RSSPAKPK
+704 RSSPAKAK
-712 RSQTTLPS
+712 RPQTTIPS
-720 SSPSKDN
+720 SSPAKDN
-727 EDLTLVVPSLA
+727 EDLTLVVPSLD
-738 SLKSPPRDV
+738 SLKSPPADD
-747 PAEVSPPAAVEAPA
+747 PAELSPPVVMPPPA
-761 NISVEIPLPEAEPV
+761 NISVEIPLPETLHAEKPAPGPVAETLAEP
-775 PDPVSEPT
+775 SLEST
-783 PEPTPEPTLEPTLEP
+783 PKPS
-798 TPEPTPEPTE
+798 E
-808 QPPAEPEAEAPAE
+808 QPFAEPEAEAPA
-821 APQDTPAEGPEEAS
+821 AKSQEAS
-835 ADVAVEAPAE
+835 AEEHEEALANVTVEAPAE
-845 EPPTPATPVKEEAAD
+845 EAPVPTTFVKEEVTE

-874 PFVDDQTTA
+874 PFVDDKTTA
-883 NPSITV
+883 NSGITI

-899 VAAPAPNG
+899 VSAPAITG
-907 HFEVNGTPETPEKA
+907 HFELNGTPETPEKA
-921 RQTSRLL
+921 TQTSKLL

-942 HGFRKLQSI
+942 HGFRKLQTI
-951 IRDNKAVFTDEKFE
+951 IKDNKAVFTDEKFE

-977 PLDNL
+977 PLENL

-996 TIKLLLKKE
+996 TIKLLLKRE

-1016 LESLVATR
+1016 LESLVTTR
-1024 SAYDAR
+1024 SAYDSR

-1044 VALGDPP
+1044 VALGDPH
-1051 EIVVVMAKLLQS
+1051 EIIVVTVKLLQS
-1063 KQDSTIE
+1063 KQDSSIE

-1089 TGFTPSESELV
+1089 TGFTLSENELA
-1100 QLGGLAGRCLESTD
+1100 QLGGLAGRCIESTD

-1153 YYIAKKQRESSAVAA
+1153 YYIAKKQKESSAVAA

>member
-47 VPQIFDGLRT
+47 VPLVFDGLRT

-155 YMHQDHGVQ
+155 YMHQEHGVQ

-187 KSTVIELFRDAPNTA
+187 KSTVIELFRHAPNTA

-229 NTGERPKTPGLEAAA
+229 NTAERPKTPGLEAAA
-244 PVAAPRP
+244 PIAAPKP

-267 PAPEARSEVDPAYVN
+267 PAPPPEAPSEVDPAYVN

-296 HFEGRETEQNWLKR
+296 YFEGKETEQNWLKR
-310 EESMTKLRKLIAGN
+310 EESMTRLRRLIAGN
-324 VPQDFPDAFMLGLKG
+324 VPQDYPDAFMLGLKG

-351 RTSLSKEGCNLVQ
+351 RTSLSKEACNLVQ
-364 DVAMM
+364 DIAMT

-390 ATKKIASQQANTTV
+390 ATKKIASQQANATV
-404 DIIIGKVTYSSRIM
+404 DIIIGKVTYNSRIM

-440 KTVLNK
+440 KTILNK

-484 TYWVFAKIWPARA
+484 TYWVFAKIWPTRA

-520 APKREVDTGR
+520 APKREVDSVR
-530 ARPGLGLSKSTMSSS
+530 ARPGLGLSKSTMASS

-582 PQQPAPGSSSTGPAP
+582 PQQPAPSSSSTSSAPA
-597 SSKPTAS
+597 SKPTAS

-658 RTEASPRRAASRPRA
+658 KTEASPRRAASRPRA

-678 NGPNVASPSAA
+678 NGLHAASPSAA
-689 KSTLSKSVSSPRASP
+689 KPALSKSVSSPRASP
-704 RSSPAKPK
+704 RSSPAKAK
-712 RSQTTLPS
+712 RSQTTIPS
-720 SSPSKDN
+720 SSPARDN
-727 EDLTLVVPSLA
+727 EDLTLVVPSLD
-738 SLKSPPRDV
+738 SLRSLPGDV
-747 PAEVSPPAAVEAPA
+747 PAKASPPVVMQAPA
-761 NISVEIPLPEAEPV
+761 NISVEIPLPETEHAA
-775 PDPVSEPT
+775 EPT
-783 PEPTPEPTLEPTLEP
+783 PESMPEPA
-798 TPEPTPEPTE
+798 E
-808 QPPAEPEAEAPAE
+808 QPLAEPEAEAPVSE
-821 APQDTPAEGPEEAS
+821 PQETSVEEPEEAT
-835 ADVAVEAPAE
+835 ADVAVEASAE
-845 EPPTPATPVKEEAAD
+845 EAPAPTTPVKEEVAE
-860 PEPAPSNGLKVFED
+860 PELAPSAPSNGLKVFED
-874 PFVDDQTTA
+874 PFVDDKTTA
-883 NPSITV
+883 NANIII
-889 PVLEDKPVNE
+889 PVLEDKAVNE
-899 VAAPAPNG
+899 VSAPATNG
-907 HFEVNGTPETPEKA
+907 HFDVNGSLQTPEKA
-921 RQTSRLL
+921 SQTSKLL
-928 DSGVTRV
+928 ESGVTRV

-942 HGFRKLQSI
+942 HGFRKLQTI
-951 IRDNKAVFTDEKFE
+951 IKDNKAVFSDEKFE
-965 ALLRGLFEYLEA
+965 ALLCGLFEYLEA
-977 PLDNL
+977 PLESL

-996 TIKLLLKKE
+996 TIKLLLKRE

-1044 VALGDPP
+1044 VALGDPH
-1051 EIVVVMAKLLQS
+1051 EIVVVMVKLLQS
-1063 KQDSTIE
+1063 KQDSSIE

-1089 TGFTPSESELV
+1089 TGFTPSEGELA
-1100 QLGGLAGRCLESTD
+1100 QLGGLAGRCIESTD

-1153 YYIAKKQRESSAVAA
+1153 YYIAKKQRESNAVAT

>member
-47 VPQIFDGLRT
+47 VPLVFDGLRT

-63 AVLVNAGFT
+63 AILVNAGFT

-96 LPLVID
+96 LPLVIE

-121 MYAAAPMDVERSVRN
+121 IYAAAPMDVERSVRN

-155 YMHQDHGVQ
+155 YMHQEHGVQ

-187 KSTVIELFRDAPNTA
+187 KSTVIELFRHAPNTA

-229 NTGERPKTPGLEAAA
+229 NTIERPKTPGLE
-244 PVAAPRP
+244 VAAPIAAPKP

-267 PAPEARSEVDPAYVN
+267 PAPPEAPSEVDPAYVN

-296 HFEGRETEQNWLKR
+296 YFEGKETEQNWLKR

-351 RTSLSKEGCNLVQ
+351 RTSLSKEACNLVQ
-364 DVAMM
+364 DIAIT

-390 ATKKIASQQANTTV
+390 ATKKIASQQANATV
-404 DIIIGKVTYSSRIM
+404 DIIIGKVTYNSRIM

-440 KTVLNK
+440 KTILNK

-470 LNDAN
+470 LNDPN

-484 TYWVFAKIWPARA
+484 TYWVFAKIWPTRA
-497 EVLRD
+497 DVLRD
-502 TLEPTA
+502 ALEPTA

-520 APKREVDTGR
+520 APKREADSAR
-530 ARPGLGLSKSTMSSS
+530 AKPGLGLSKSTMSSS

-551 TMMAQKKATMAAS
+551 TMMAQKRATMAAS

-582 PQQPAPGSSSTGPAP
+582 PQQPASSSSSTGSAPA
-597 SSKPTAS
+597 SKPTAS

-618 PEMAAR
+618 PEMVAR

-631 SVRTHDGPSTEAPS
+631 SVRSHDGPSAEAPS

-658 RTEASPRRAASRPRA
+658 KTEASPRRAASRPRA
-673 ATSHA
+673 ATHA
-678 NGPNVASPSAA
+678 NGPHVASPSAA

-704 RSSPAKPK
+704 RSSPAKVK
-712 RSQTTLPS
+712 RSQTTIPS
-720 SSPSKDN
+720 SSPARDN
-727 EDLTLVVPSLA
+727 EDLTLVVPSLD
-738 SLKSPPRDV
+738 SLKSPPRDIA
-747 PAEVSPPAAVEAPA
+747 AEVPPQLQEPA
-761 NISVEIPLPEAEPV
+761 NISVEIPLPETEHA
-775 PDPVSEPT
+775 SEPT
-783 PEPTPEPTLEPTLEP
+783 SESTPEPPEQPLAEPGAEPLEASAEEP
-798 TPEPTPEPTE
+798 E
-808 QPPAEPEAEAPAE
+808 QPP
-821 APQDTPAEGPEEAS
+821 

-845 EPPTPATPVKEEAAD
+845 EAPAPTTSVKEEVAV
-860 PEPAPSNGLKVFED
+860 PEPTPINGLKVFED
-874 PFVDDQTTA
+874 PVVDDKTTA
-883 NPSITV
+883 NPSIIV
-889 PVLEDKPVNE
+889 PVLEDKPINE
-899 VAAPAPNG
+899 VSAPATNG

-921 RQTSRLL
+921 SQTSKLL

-977 PLDNL
+977 PLEKL

-1005 RDNFQPHVSRG
+1005 RDNFQPLVSRG

-1044 VALGDPP
+1044 VALGDPH
-1051 EIVVVMAKLLQS
+1051 EIVVVMVKLLQS
-1063 KQDSTIE
+1063 KQDSSIE

-1089 TGFTPSESELV
+1089 TGFIPSEGELA
-1100 QLGGLAGRCLESTD
+1100 QLGGLAGRCIESTD

-1153 YYIAKKQRESSAVAA
+1153 YYIAKRQRESSAVAT

>member
-9 QVNDLLKIL
+9 QVNDLIKIL
-18 RTDASVDH
+18 RTDSSIDT

-33 IKSGIKQHNVPDTL
+33 IKSGIKQHNVPDVL

-57 ASVSPH
+57 ASASQH
-63 AVLVNAGFT
+63 AALTNAGFT

-89 AKEAKHT
+89 TKEAKHT

-102 KLGDPKDKFRSLAS
+102 KLGDQKEKFRSLAS

-155 YMHQDHGVQ
+155 QMHQEHGVQ

-187 KSTVIELFRDAPNTA
+187 KNTVIELFRTAPNAA

-216 PAIEQAIVKELAP
+216 PAIEHAIVKELAP
-229 NTGERPKTPGLEAAA
+229 NPTERPKTPGLEVSA
-244 PVAAPRP
+244 PAPKP

-261 SERPIT
+261 SERPVT
-267 PAPEARSEVDPAYVN
+267 PAPEPRNEVEPAYVN

-287 DDIFREMMT
+287 EDIFREMMT
-296 HFEGRETEQNWLKR
+296 FFEGKETEQNWLKR
-310 EESMTKLRKLIAGN
+310 EESMTKLRKLMAGN
-324 VPQDFPDAFMLGLKG
+324 VPQDYPEVFLVGLKG
-339 LLDGIIKAITSL
+339 LLDGIIKAVVSL
-351 RTSLSKEGCNLVQ
+351 RTSLSKEGCSVVQ
-364 DVAMM
+364 DIALT

-390 ATKKIASQQANTTV
+390 ATKKISSQQANTTV
-404 DIIIGKVTYSSRIM
+404 DIIISKVTYSSRIM

-440 KTVLNK
+440 KTILNK

-484 TYWVFAKIWPARA
+484 TYWTFAKIWPARA
-497 EVLRD
+497 DLLKD

-508 QKLLDKDPNNPN
+508 QKLLEKDPSNPN
-520 APKREVDTGR
+520 APKREAETTR

-545 KPSLRE
+545 GKPSLRE
-551 TMMAQKKATMAAS
+551 TMMAQKKATMAS

-582 PQQPAPGSSSTGPAP
+582 PPQTSSSTSAAPAP

-631 SVRTHDGPSTEAPS
+631 SVRTHDGPSSEAHS
-645 PESLKSKSVTPKS
+645 PEGIKSKNVTPKS
-658 RTEASPRRAASRPRA
+658 RTEASPRRNAARPRA

-678 NGPNVASPSAA
+678 NEQGVVSPSA
-689 KSTLSKSVSSPRASP
+689 KSTLSKSLSSPRSSP
-704 RSSPAKPK
+704 RTSPAKPK
-712 RSQTTLPS
+712 RSHTTLPM
-720 SSPSKDN
+720 SSPSGNN
-727 EDLTLVVPSLA
+727 EDLTLVVPSVA
-738 SLKSPPRDV
+738 SLKMSPPRAPTV
-747 PAEVSPPAAVEAPA
+747 EVSQPAEEEPKEAPVERA
-761 NISVEIPLPEAEPV
+761 TQIPAELPEEIPLPA
-775 PDPVSEPT
+775 
-783 PEPTPEPTLEPTLEP
+783 
-798 TPEPTPEPTE
+798 
-808 QPPAEPEAEAPAE
+808 AEPEPKFLSDSAEQPSAEVPVDSPAEDGPEPEKPGEAHEETPVEVVAEAPTPRPITPTKEQAIEAE
-821 APQDTPAEGPEEAS
+821 A
-835 ADVAVEAPAE
+835 AP
-845 EPPTPATPVKEEAAD
+845 V
-860 PEPAPSNGLKVFED
+860 NGLKVFED

-883 NPSITV
+883 KPTFTD

-899 VAAPAPNG
+899 IASPVPTNG
-907 HFEVNGTPETPEKA
+907 HLEMNGTPENPDKA
-921 RQTSRLL
+921 RQASRLL

-977 PLDNL
+977 PLENL
-982 APERVQDVKAQILA
+982 TSEKVQDVKAQILG

-1016 LESLVATR
+1016 LESLVTTR
-1024 SAYDAR
+1024 SAYDSR

-1044 VALGDPP
+1044 VAIGDPP
-1051 EIVVVMAKLLQS
+1051 EIVVVMTKLLQS
-1063 KQDSTIE
+1063 KQDTSVE
-1070 GSRCLATGLHVL
+1070 GSRCLASGLYVL
-1082 KELLDKR
+1082 KELLEKR
-1089 TGFTPSESELV
+1089 TGFVPSDTELAH
-1100 QLGGLAGRCLESTD
+1100 LAGLAGRLLESKD
-1114 SGVRMG
+1114 SGVRMS
-1120 AVQLCVALHS
+1120 AVQLCVALHL

-1142 GAKDDPKNLIT
+1142 DAKDDPKNLIT
-1153 YYIAKKQRESSAVAA
+1153 YYIAKKQRESSVAAA

>member
-9 QVNDLLKIL
+9 QVNDLLRIL
-18 RTDASVDH
+18 RTDASVDA

-33 IKSGIKQHNVPDTL
+33 IKSGIKQHNVPDVL

-57 ASVSPH
+57 ASVSQH

-96 LPLVID
+96 LPLVVD
-102 KLGDPKDKFRSLAS
+102 KLGDQKEKFRGLAS

-121 MYAAAPMDVERSVRN
+121 MFAAAPVDVERSVRN

-142 NPRAKEAGMHWLL
+142 NPRAKEASMHWLL
-155 YMHQDHGVQ
+155 HMHQEQGMQ

-187 KSTVIELFRDAPNTA
+187 KSTVIELFRTAPNTA

-207 RQLKNFNVR
+207 RQLKNFKVR

-229 NTGERPKTPGLEAAA
+229 TPGAEQPEASHEA
-244 PVAAPRP
+244 PPPPVSRP
-251 KLAASVSSVS
+251 KLAASVSSLS
-261 SERPIT
+261 SERPVT
-267 PAPEARSEVDPAYVN
+267 PGLEGRTEVEPAYVN

-287 DDIFREMMT
+287 DDIFREMML

-324 VPQDFPDAFMLGLKG
+324 VPQDYPEVFLLGLKG
-339 LLDGIIKAITSL
+339 LLDGIIKAVNSL
-351 RTSLSKEGCNLVQ
+351 RTSLSKEGCSLVQ
-364 DVAMM
+364 DIAVT

-375 PLVELLMQTFIKLAA
+375 PLVELLMQTFIKLSA
-390 ATKKIASQQANTTV
+390 ATKKISSQLANVTV
-404 DIIIGKVTYSSRIM
+404 DTIIGRVTYNSRIM
-418 QHIWGACQ
+418 QHIWMACQ

-440 KTVLNK
+440 KTILNK
-446 EAHHKSHIEHGGGL
+446 EAHHKNHFDHGGGL
-460 ELVEKCIKKG
+460 EMVEKSIKRG

-475 PGVRERMRA
+475 PGVRERMRG
-484 TYWVFAKIWPARA
+484 TYWLFAKIWPARA
-497 EVLRD
+497 EALKD
-502 TLEPTA
+502 TLDPTA

-520 APKREVDTGR
+520 APKRTETER

-545 KPSLRE
+545 KPTLRE
-551 TMMAQKKATMAAS
+551 TMMAQKKATMAA

-582 PQQPAPGSSSTGPAP
+582 PQPPAPSSSTGPAHP
-597 SSKPTAS
+597 AKTTVS

-631 SVRTHDGPSTEAPS
+631 SVRTHDGPSAEAPS
-645 PESLKSKSVTPKS
+645 PESLKSKTTTPKRS
-658 RTEASPRRAASRPRA
+658 DASPRRTVTRTRPGHASHASESSAASP
-673 ATSHA
+673 
-678 NGPNVASPSAA
+678 GA
-689 KSTLSKSVSSPRASP
+689 KSVLSKSVSSPRASP
-704 RSSPAKPK
+704 RTSPAKVK
-712 RSQTTLPS
+712 RSQTTIPS
-720 SSPSKDN
+720 SSPSKE
-727 EDLTLVVPSLA
+727 EDLTLVVPNLA
-738 SLKSPPRDV
+738 SLRSPPQPVLEDI
-747 PAEVSPPAAVEAPA
+747 APPAAPQEPTEAPPA
-761 NISVEIPLPEAEPV
+761 DVQAVVSVEIPLPAAAHV
-775 PDPVSEPT
+775 PES
-783 PEPTPEPTLEPTLEP
+783 TPEPTL
-798 TPEPTPEPTE
+798 
-808 QPPAEPEAEAPAE
+808 QPPAEIIPASPALVDTPEAAPVVVLAETLEIPAE
-821 APQDTPAEGPEEAS
+821 VSAEAS
-835 ADVAVEAPAE
+835 AVAASPAVPAPAGE
-845 EPPTPATPVKEEAAD
+845 DELVSGSTPA
-860 PEPAPSNGLKVFED
+860 NGLKVFED
-874 PFVDDQTTA
+874 PFVEEQQPDKSGFTG
-883 NPSITV
+883 

-899 VAAPAPNG
+899 IASPAAVNG
-907 HFEVNGTPETPEKA
+907 HLDANGAPETPDKA

-951 IRDNKAVFTDEKFE
+951 IRDNKAVFTDDKFE

-977 PLDNL
+977 PLANL
-982 APERVQDVKAQILA
+982 APEKVQDVKAQILA

-1024 SAYDAR
+1024 SAYDSR

-1044 VALGDPP
+1044 VGLGDPP
-1051 EIVVVMAKLLQS
+1051 EIVVVMTKLLQG
-1063 KQDSTIE
+1063 KQDDSVE

-1089 TGFTPSESELV
+1089 TGFVPSESELA
-1100 QLGGLAGRCLESTD
+1100 QLAGLAGRCLESTD

-1120 AVQLCVALHS
+1120 AVQLCVALHT

-1153 YYIAKKQRESSAVAA
+1153 YYIAKKQRESSVAA

>member
-9 QVNDLLKIL
+9 QVDDLQKIL
-18 RTDASVDH
+18 HTDASVDV

-57 ASVSPH
+57 ASASQH
-63 AVLVNAGFT
+63 AILVNAGFT

-102 KLGDPKDKFRSLAS
+102 KLGDQKDKFRSLAS

-155 YMHQDHGVQ
+155 YMHQEHGVQ

-187 KSTVIELFRDAPNTA
+187 KSTVIELFRNAPNAA

-229 NTGERPKTPGLEAAA
+229 NPAERPKTPGLDA
-244 PVAAPRP
+244 PAPAPAPAPKP
-251 KLAASVSSVS
+251 KLAASVSSMS

-267 PAPEARSEVDPAYVN
+267 PAPEVRSEVEPAYVN

-287 DDIFREMMT
+287 DDIFREMMFF
-296 HFEGRETEQNWLKR
+296 FEGRETEQNWLKR

-324 VPQDFPDAFMLGLKG
+324 APQDYPDAFMAGLKG

-351 RTSLSKEGCNLVQ
+351 RTSLSKEGCTLVQ
-364 DVAMM
+364 DIAVT

-404 DIIIGKVTYSSRIM
+404 DTIIGRVTYSSRIM

-440 KTVLNK
+440 KTVLDK
-446 EAHHKSHIEHGGGL
+446 ESHHKSHIEHGGGL

-484 TYWVFAKIWPARA
+484 TYWLFAKIWPARA
-497 EVLRD
+497 DMLRD
-502 TLEPTA
+502 TLEATA

-520 APKREVDTGR
+520 APKREVESGR
-530 ARPGLGLSKSTMSSS
+530 ARPGLGLSKSTMASS

-551 TMMAQKKATMAAS
+551 TMMAQKKATMAS

-582 PQQPAPGSSSTGPAP
+582 PQQPAPSASTGSAP
-597 SSKPTAS
+597 SAKPTAS

-645 PESLKSKSVTPKS
+645 PDSLKSKPVTPKS

-673 ATSHA
+673 QTSHA
-678 NGPNVASPSAA
+678 NGPSVASPSA
-689 KSTLSKSVSSPRASP
+689 KSTLSKSVSSPRSSP
-704 RSSPAKPK
+704 RTSPAKPK
-712 RSQTTLPS
+712 RTPTTIPF
-720 SSPSKDN
+720 SSPSNNN
-727 EDLTLVVPSLA
+727 EDITLVVPSLA
-738 SLKSPPRDV
+738 SLKTTPPRAIPVEV
-747 PAEVSPPAAVEAPA
+747 PAPAEAEAPAETPADAPVEAPA
-761 NISVEIPLPEAEPV
+761 EVSVEIPLPETEILPEAV
-775 PDPVSEPT
+775 PEVA
-783 PEPTPEPTLEPTLEP
+783 PEPTPEPAQEPADQAPTEPPAETPAAVLQESPIIVPEEAHAEVSAEEPPAPHTPTKEDVIGLEP
-798 TPEPTPEPTE
+798 TP
-808 QPPAEPEAEAPAE
+808 
-821 APQDTPAEGPEEAS
+821 AS
-835 ADVAVEAPAE
+835 E
-845 EPPTPATPVKEEAAD
+845 
-860 PEPAPSNGLKVFED
+860 LKVFED
-874 PFVDDQTTA
+874 PFVDDETTA
-883 NPSITV
+883 KPTFTGA
-889 PVLEDKPVNE
+889 VLEDKPINE
-899 VAAPAPNG
+899 IAVPAPTNG
-907 HFEVNGTPETPEKA
+907 NFEVNGTPETPEKA

-977 PLDNL
+977 PLENL

-1016 LESLVATR
+1016 LEALVATR
-1024 SAYDAR
+1024 SAYDSR

-1051 EIVVVMAKLLQS
+1051 EIVVVMVKLLQS
-1063 KQDSTIE
+1063 KQDNSVE

-1089 TGFTPSESELV
+1089 TGFIPSESELS
-1100 QLGGLAGRCLESTD
+1100 QLAGLAGRCLESTD

-1130 RIGDGPFWELIK
+1130 RVGDGPFWELIK

-1153 YYIAKKQRESSAVAA
+1153 YYIAKKQRESSVAA